1 MSLAT
6 TNRASEMWNSS
17 RDMNAQ
23 IAIQSKLNEYKQNL
37 NMPTD
42 YYNNYQNSYYS
53 QNYNYTNTI
62 SNYGKVYEQN
72 QSGGIV
78 KSEPTSWPGYNANYP
93 SGNNVNDMGMINR
106 WKEMNYYLQQQQ
118 QMQHQQQ
125 IQHRQQQVSP
135 QQQYGYEQKI
145 NTMYQG
151 TVEKPEDIKL
161 INSPGQCSVPET
173 SYGSPQSATS
183 NFKSPTPEADE
194 SPNLR
199 ALLMRPKD
207 QNIPP
212 HFMKYDKTYTEEM
225 LQKMMFS
232 TEDANNWGKNKES
245 TEKECNLSQFHGGF
259 ENVEDQTSIK
269 KDAVGGATEG
279 AQSSQ
284 DSSGPCQ
291 DVTRVDAGGD
301 NADYADNKMAAAQD
315 VQAVYPWMKNV
326 GGEDKKEGS
335 KRTRQTYTRFQ
346 TLELEKEF
354 HFNKYLSRRRRI
366 EVSHA
371 LGLTERQI
379 KIWFQ
384 NRRMKAKK
392 DGKLATSPEPYN
404 VDEISAA
411 KLSMTEYMGATQRM
425 SGLGEYPNYHMNLPP
440 QTNIPPQ
447 MASTLPQNYMMPPYE
462 GIKNI

>member
-17 RDMNAQ
+17 GDMNAQ
-23 IAIQSKLNEYKQNL
+23 IAIQSKLNEYKQNV

-53 QNYNYTNTI
+53 QNYNYPNTI
-62 SNYGKVYEQN
+62 SGYGKMYEQN
-72 QSGGIV
+72 QSGGIC
-78 KSEPTSWPGYNANYP
+78 S
-93 SGNNVNDMGMINR
+93 I
-106 WKEMNYYLQQQQ
+106 
-118 QMQHQQQ
+118 
-125 IQHRQQQVSP
+125 
-135 QQQYGYEQKI
+135 
-145 NTMYQG
+145 
-151 TVEKPEDIKL
+151 PE
-161 INSPGQCSVPET
+161 G

-183 NFKSPTPEADE
+183 NFKSPTPEAEE

-199 ALLMRPKD
+199 ALLMRPKEK
-207 QNIPP
+207 NTSPY
-212 HFMKYDKTYTEEM
+212 FAKSDKTYTEEM

-232 TEDANNWGKNKES
+232 TDDANNWEKNKES
-245 TEKECNLSQFHGGF
+245 AEKESNLSQFHGGF

-301 NADYADNKMAAAQD
+301 NADYADNKMAAIQD
-315 VQAVYPWMKNV
+315 VQAVYPWMKSV

-425 SGLGEYPNYHMNLPP
+425 PGLGEYPNYPMNLQ

-447 MASTLPQNYMMPPYE
+447 MASTLPPNYMMPPYE
-462 GIKNI
+462 GIKNM